1 MANNLA
7 LGLVIGGAVS
17 PTVGAAF
24 NTVENRIKK
33 LEQRG
38 NQAKVLRNTIG
49 ETMRLRDEWKKA
61 HDSGA
66 ASASGLLRKLENNL
80 DILRKQGVQVGKLRQ
95 EYQSLDRVAR
105 SMDLKV
111 KGHQQIEQGKAGL
124 KSGIGTAIAGVGAL
138 AVPTKISADYQAII
152 RDIAIKAGVANKP
165 QEAELTTSVIKTS
178 QDTGMARND
187 VADLVNKL
195 VGAGMSLD
203 KALSYA
209 PVAAKFAVGQG
220 ASGTDT
226 ANMIQALQQN
236 AKITDPKVME
246 KALEAVAMQGQAGSF
261 EASDMA
267 KWFPQLLAGM
277 GKLGVTGMD
286 SVSQLGAMLQVQM
299 KTAGGSDEAANNLKN
314 WMEKIGSP
322 DVVKS
327 YKDVG
332 IDYQGSLNTGIQKG
346 MSTLESSFA
355 LAQRYIEKTDPEKAK
370 KMKDATAKI
379 SKEADPA
386 KAKEMLDSL
395 EQALRTGDLFADMQ
409 VKAALTA
416 YTQNRA
422 LYEQLKKD
430 SQNAS
435 GILDKNLAER
445 RGASSQIWAETF
457 QAVNDS
463 MRSIG
468 DAIRPVT
475 DAVAKGITA
484 TAKEFTALSDTSK
497 PVVLAIASIGTGLL
511 ALKSAAGVFKIG
523 KGLLNIGRG
532 SLGGNP
538 NKVQKVY
545 VTNSGDKD
553 DKSEGKVGAVK
564 GLLETGLK
572 AFKSKDKT
580 KVKGKDKADA
590 DGKSGADDADDDAEE
605 SGKTGFD
612 PVDTGLKILDLFG
625 EGGNDSD
632 GAKGGSSSEPQKV
645 FVVNASAF
653 GGGSD
658 APGDQ
663 RRSRRSRRRGGAG
676 GAGGRRAG
684 PPRPPVPP
692 APPVPAG
699 RLARLA
705 GAAGKL
711 GGVAKM
717 VPGAKFLDAGML
729 ALDTYQNAE
738 TQDEKAEGYG
748 GAAGGLAGALAGG
761 AAGAAIGS
769 IVPVIGTAI
778 GGAVGAFLG
787 GMGGQDIGGFLGK
800 ALFGSDEKTEAIAGK
815 TGDAKPSAA
824 PGDVVK
830 AMAAVAPAPL
840 ALPAVVK
847 AAEQSKPEPTKV
859 DQQFTFSPNMPVNV
873 QGDVKDP
880 AQLAREIAPYL
891 QRQFEEFSRQAAARQ
906 LFDAPHV
913 G

>member
-66 ASASGLLRKLENNL
+66 ASASDLLRKLENNL
-80 DILRKQGVQVGKLRQ
+80 DTLRKQGVQVSKLRQ

-111 KGHQQIEQGKAGL
+111 KGHRQIEQGRAGL
-124 KSGIGTAIAGVGAL
+124 KSGIGTAVAGVGAL

-152 RDIAIKAGVANKP
+152 RDIAIKAGVANQP
-165 QEAELTTSVIKTS
+165 QEAALTTSVIKTS

-236 AKITDPKVME
+236 ANITDPKVME
-246 KALEAVAMQGQAGSF
+246 KALEAIAMQGQAGSF

-267 KWFPQLLAGM
+267 RWFPQLLAGM

-314 WMEKIGSP
+314 WMDKIGST

-355 LAQRYIEKTDPEKAK
+355 LAQHYIEQTDPAKAK
-370 KMKDATAKI
+370 KMKEETDKI
-379 SKEADPA
+379 SKEADPQ
-386 KAKEMLDSL
+386 KAKEMLESL
-395 EQALRTGDLFADMQ
+395 ERALRTGDLFADAQ

-416 YTQNRA
+416 YSQNRA

-511 ALKSAAGVFKIG
+511 ALKSAAGVLKIG

-532 SLGGNP
+532 SLGGDP
-538 NKVQKVY
+538 NKVQKVF
-545 VTNSGDKD
+545 VTNSGDKEE
-553 DKSEGKVGAVK
+553 KPEGKVGAVK

-572 AFKSKDKT
+572 ALT
-580 KVKGKDKADA
+580 GKGKDSDKASA
-590 DGKSGADDADDDAEE
+590 DGKDSADGANDESDE

-612 PVDTGLKILDLFG
+612 PVETGLKLLDIFG
-625 EGGNDSD
+625 EASNDDD
-632 GAKGGSSSEPQKV
+632 GASGSGSSSEPQKV
-645 FVVNASAF
+645 FVVNASAI
-653 GGGSD
+653 GGGAD
-658 APGDQ
+658 GPGEQ
-663 RRSRRSRRRGGAG
+663 RRSRRSRRRGANG

-684 PPRPPVPP
+684 PPRPPTPPVPP
-692 APPVPAG
+692 PAPAG

-711 GGVAKM
+711 GSVAKM
-717 VPGAKFLDAGML
+717 APGAKLLDAGML

-800 ALFGSDEKTEAIAGK
+800 ALFGSDEKTEAIADK
-815 TGDAKPSAA
+815 AGDAKPSAV

-830 AMAAVAPAPL
+830 AMAAVAPTPL

-847 AAEQSKPEPTKV
+847 AAEQSKPEATKV
-859 DQQFTFSPNMPVNV
+859 DQQFTFSPHMPVSV

-880 AQLAREIAPYL
+880 AQLAREIAPFL